1 MRSEETDFDWRMVIG
16 EEARALVLDV
26 LKEGQKPGAKD
37 LENAIQR
44 MKVDLASAK
53 GQAEGSR
60 AVVAEVTSRLESTI
74 HDLKQEHALVMMV
87 VGKAHRELFLIRQL
101 LGLLKFD
108 DDAEIKE
115 LMERLRDRDTQWKEF
130 MQSVMPG
137 FEQSL
142 PGFDAEMEKRAV
154 RQLTIHA
161 IDNDTRVKPADKAK
175 QAEKGD
181 KGEERER

>member
-1 MRSEETDFDWRMVIG
+1 MRSDETDFDWRMVIG

-26 LKEGQKPGAKD
+26 LREGQKPGAKD

-60 AVVAEVTSRLESTI
+60 TVVAEVTSRLESTI
-74 HDLKQEHALVMMV
+74 QDLKQEHTLVMMV
-87 VGKAHRELFLIRQL
+87 VGKAHRELFMIRQL
-101 LGLLKFD
+101 LGVLKLG
-108 DDAEIKE
+108 DDAEVKE
-115 LMERLRDRDTQWKEF
+115 VMERLRERDSQWQEF
-130 MQSVMPG
+130 MHSVMPG

-154 RQLTIHA
+154 RQLTIQA
-161 IDNDTRVKPADKAK
+161 VNDDTRVKPADRAK
-175 QAEKGD
+175 QEEKGE

>member
-1 MRSEETDFDWRMVIG
+1 MRSDETDFDWRMVIG

-26 LKEGQKPGAKD
+26 LRDGQKPGAKD

-74 HDLKQEHALVMMV
+74 QDLKREHTTVMMV
-87 VGKAHRELFLIRQL
+87 LGKAHRELFLIRQL
-101 LGLLKFD
+101 LGLLKLED
-108 DDAEIKE
+108 EAEVKE
-115 LMERLRDRDTQWKEF
+115 VMERLRDRDSQWKEF
-130 MQSVMPG
+130 MHSVMPG

-142 PGFDAEMEKRAV
+142 PGFDLEMEKRAV
-154 RQLTIHA
+154 RQLTIQTL
-161 IDNDTRVKPADKAK
+161 DTDTRVKPADKAK